1 MEDIQDYLDG
11 FEESIK
17 NIPGSKLNDIF
28 TLIDNSNNHYENSQ
42 NNGYQLDNASYNYQ
56 PYTCS
61 PITPPSDYHNQMI
74 TPQHANYGNAYHF
87 GNSSTSTPNNTGYY
101 YNYNNSNSNY
111 NNVYNNNN
119 FNNANY
125 INYNN
130 NFNAYN
136 QVNNNNI
143 SYSIQQPTNSFQT
156 NSSLSSSSS
165 ISPQMI
171 NNSYEN
177 NSVDY
182 SHHYRKKTIQQNHQ
196 ANIQRYNKQINK
208 EKNTKIIKIHND
220 QGIVAVRPSNYSNI
234 KVVLTYSDL
243 WKEFNEYANEMI
255 ITKPGRRM
263 FPLLKFSVTGLIP
276 DKRYFVYV
284 DNIIVDNKQ
293 WKFQHGEWI
302 VAGIDKNIDELTIIY
317 AHVDSPQIG
326 SNWMKKDIYFD
337 NLKLTNNKDDS
348 NQKQNDPCPIIL
360 NSMHRYMPRVHF
372 KDADTENSEVL
383 TFSFQE
389 TEFMA
394 VTAYQN
400 KHIKELKINKN
411 PHARGSIVYLGRQ
424 NVESSREIS
433 RLVDELFSVESK
445 RGRNEDEY
453 NEQAKKKRKIN

>member
-1 MEDIQDYLDG
+1 MQIMEMHIILEILQRQHQTILA
-11 FEESIK
+11 F
-17 NIPGSKLNDIF
+17 
-28 TLIDNSNNHYENSQ
+28 
-42 NNGYQLDNASYNYQ
+42 
-56 PYTCS
+56 
-61 PITPPSDYHNQMI
+61 IT
-74 TPQHANYGNAYHF
+74 
-87 GNSSTSTPNNTGYY
+87 
-101 YNYNNSNSNY
+101 
-111 NNVYNNNN
+111 
-119 FNNANY
+119 
-125 INYNN
+125 
-130 NFNAYN
+130 
-136 QVNNNNI
+136 
-143 SYSIQQPTNSFQT
+143 
-156 NSSLSSSSS
+156 
-165 ISPQMI
+165 
-171 NNSYEN
+171 
-177 NSVDY
+177 
-182 SHHYRKKTIQQNHQ
+182 
-196 ANIQRYNKQINK
+196 NIQSCNKQINK
-208 EKNTKIIKIHND
+208 EKNTKIIKIQND
-220 QGIVAVRPSNYSNI
+220 QEIVAVRPSNYSNI
-234 KVVLTYSDL
+234 KVVLNYSDL

-302 VAGIDKNIDELTIIY
+302 VAGIDKNIDELTKIY

-424 NVESSREIS
+424 NVQSSREIS
-433 RLVDELFSVESK
+433 RLVDELFSVDSK
-445 RGRNEDEY
+445 RGRNEDGIMS
-453 NEQAKKKRKIN
+453 KLKRREKLMKLFKILFIIY

>member
-1 MEDIQDYLDG
+1 MHHI
-11 FEESIK
+11 S
-17 NIPGSKLNDIF
+17 
-28 TLIDNSNNHYENSQ
+28 
-42 NNGYQLDNASYNYQ
+42 YQ

-87 GNSSTSTPNNTGYY
+87 GNSSTSTPNNTGFY
-101 YNYNNSNSNY
+101 YNYNNSNINY
-111 NNVYNNNN
+111 NYVYNNNN

-130 NFNAYN
+130 NCNAYN

-143 SYSIQQPTNSFQT
+143 SYSTQQPGNSFQKS
-156 NSSLSSSSS
+156 SSLSSSS
-165 ISPQMI
+165 ISPQMF
-171 NNSYEN
+171 NNSYRN
-177 NSVDY
+177 NCIDY
-182 SHHYRKKTIQQNHQ
+182 SHHYRNKTIQQNHQ
-196 ANIQRYNKQINK
+196 PNIQSCNKQINK
-208 EKNTKIIKIHND
+208 EKNTKIIKIQND
-220 QGIVAVRPSNYSNI
+220 QEIVAVRPSNYSNI

-276 DKRYFVYV
+276 DKRYYVYV

-348 NQKQNDPCPIIL
+348 NQKPNDPCPIIL

-383 TFSFQE
+383 TFSF
-389 TEFMA
+389 
-394 VTAYQN
+394 
-400 KHIKELKINKN
+400 
-411 PHARGSIVYLGRQ
+411 
-424 NVESSREIS
+424 
-433 RLVDELFSVESK
+433 
-445 RGRNEDEY
+445 
-453 NEQAKKKRKIN
+453 